1 MKKKFLLILYVVF
14 VCVVL
19 ITSST
24 LAKYIKISTTKTSF
38 TIGDKLYFNYER
50 SDYLEI
56 IS

>member
-38 TIGDKLYFNYER
+38 TIGDKLYFIMK
-50 SDYLEI
+50 DQIYLEI

>member
-1 MKKKFLLILYVVF
+1 MKRKYLLILYLVF

-24 LAKYIKISTTKTSF
+24 LAKYIHTSTTKTSF
-38 TIGDKLYFNYER
+38 TIGDKLYFIMKDR
-50 SDYLEI
+50 IYLEI